1 MSDNVIPC
9 GKFDNKISFELPKS
23 VAASAMRRITSDNSN
38 KARKIDYLPI
48 STNGSEVLHGG
59 GISNIDE
66 FLNEM
71 PGAEGRRLIVLT
83 LKEFLLILE
92 KISLCDVSVR
102 VLEIDYPVFT
112 EIKYNSSLRVNLD
125 ILNKLLR
132 KVESLDMKGGSFSRD
147 QSLKNLH
154 TVARKLRFKNG
165 FDRHFFF
172 AYREGY
178 QEVFKLKEERA
189 DRVVIA
195 FDFNSMF
202 ADCMKGD
209 FCEPRYIR
217 HRVFVGG
224 DAAPENLE
232 EGIYRVLLRGAKAS
246 FFLEKHPFLYK
257 RLGKSY
263 RFILNPGESVE
274 AILFK
279 NEIEYYGGFF
289 QKVEVKEGFCS
300 GKTVSH
306 PLLDKA
312 NSLYGKRKYYR
323 VRDDTVME
331 NYCKMSLQL
340 MHSATNQKVFK
351 KKFFDSLCAVLDF
364 LSSKFQLSF
373 TDSTSSLE
381 IQQFFSHNKYFSL
394 NKCGR
399 GFELTYLDID
409 ANSLLFSLSAKI
421 VANARIKVMKT
432 IERFLSHDSVELCYS
447 NVDSIHISIKKIE
460 VEKFFERH
468 KDLISDDIGC
478 LKIQAIAD
486 QGYWFDVGRYW
497 LKKNEKVILF
507 KNKNFNYK
515 GAKNEFVSKR
525 KILVLSKSDAFSQ
538 VGYKFSNLENS
549 FSYSKRV
556 KVGPNT
562 ETVEFERYSF
572 AEVESIMA
580 ADITEAN
587 EMMKSKKLKVD
598 LFQQISKAANV
609 DN

>member
-1 MSDNVIPC
+1 MSENVIVC
-9 GKFDNKISFELPKS
+9 GKLDNRISFESPRSGGLS
-23 VAASAMRRITSDNSN
+23 GVRRVASDNPN
-38 KARKIDYLPI
+38 KARKIAYLPI
-48 STNGSEVLHGG
+48 STNGSEVLHCG

-71 PGAEGRRLIVLT
+71 PGAKGKRLIVLT

-92 KISLCDVSVR
+92 KISFRDVNVR
-102 VLEIDYPVFT
+102 VLEIDYPVFAGV
-112 EIKYNSSLRVNLD
+112 KYNSSLRINFDV
-125 ILNKLLR
+125 LNKLLR
-132 KVESLDMKGGSFSRD
+132 KVESIDIKGGSFSRD

-154 TVARKLRFKNG
+154 TVARKIRFKNG
-165 FDRHFFF
+165 FDRYFFF

-189 DRVVIA
+189 DRVVVA

-202 ADCMKGD
+202 ADCMKGE
-209 FCEPRYIR
+209 FCEPKYIH
-217 HRVFVGG
+217 HRIFVGG
-224 DAAPENLE
+224 DAAPEKLQ
-232 EGIYRVLLRGAKAS
+232 EGIYRVLLRGAKDS

-263 RFILNPGESVE
+263 HFVLNPGDSVE

-289 QKVEVKEGFCS
+289 QEVEVKEGFCS

-312 NSLYGKRKYYR
+312 NNLYGKRRYYR
-323 VRDDTVME
+323 SRGDAIME

-351 KKFFDSLCAVLDF
+351 KKFFDSLFGVLNF
-364 LSSKFQLSF
+364 LSSEFQLSF
-373 TDSTSSLE
+373 TNLTSSLE
-381 IQQFFSHNKYFSL
+381 IQQFFSRNKYFSL
-394 NKCGR
+394 DKCGI

-409 ANSLLFSLSAKI
+409 ADSLLFSFSAKI
-421 VANARIKVMKT
+421 VANARIKVMKV
-432 IERFLSHDSVELCYS
+432 IERFLNHDSVEICYS
-447 NVDSIHISIKKIE
+447 NVDSIHISIKRIE
-460 VEKFFERH
+460 VENFFERH
-468 KDLISDDIGC
+468 KDLILDDIGC
-478 LKIQAIAD
+478 LKVQAIAD

-497 LKKNEKVILF
+497 LKKGEEVILF

-515 GAKNEFVSKR
+515 GAKNEFISKR
-525 KILVLSKSDAFSQ
+525 KLLVLSKSDAFSQ
-538 VGYKFSNLENS
+538 VGYKFSNLDNS

-556 KVGPNT
+556 KVGTNT

-572 AEVESIMA
+572 AEVESTVA

-598 LFQQISKAANV
+598 LFQHISKAANV
-609 DN
+609 AN